1 MPALTPSQRRDLRA
15 AAHPLHPVVAI
26 GHHGLTPAV
35 LHEID
40 VALLAHELIKVRV
53 FDDDRAA
60 RESLMARVCAEMRCA
75 PVQHIGKLLV
85 LWRVNPEKGS
95 RASKSAGAP
104 RKARMP
110 KPSGTDDPRKAKKK
124 ARTRDVRKEKAKAG
138 AFDERAARPA
148 ARTRNDDRPPRAR
161 GAPNARRR
169 RSAGVA
175 EVEAPASPPPASPPR
190 GDQARRRRRAVKT

>member
-15 AAHPLHPVVAI
+15 AAHALHPVVAI

-60 RESLMARVCAEMRCA
+60 REALMAQICAEMQCV

-85 LWRVNPEKGS
+85 LWRANPQKGS

-104 RKARMP
+104 RKARKA

-138 AFDERAARPA
+138 ALDERAARPPA

-169 RSAGVA
+169 RTAGVA
-175 EVEAPASPPPASPPR
+175 EVEPPAYPPR